1 MNETANINSNA
12 IQVTTPAKQK
22 EIGFYNLPTSTGS
35 NLIYDVLEA
44 GKNVADLPNRKKTIN
59 RNTIYTV
66 KKNGKGRQ
74 ISLKNRS
81 GTEEAQVQLAD
92 IEKLI
97 GTNKAAKMLFT
108 LSMIKAN
115 EQAVFNG
122 ELTKDYISFPLQE
135 LVDIGLYKTIRSAR
149 RGFEN
154 GMDLLTGIKI
164 KGKSQKS
171 KKVGIQTDNDF
182 KLRVM
187 FTGADITGGECKIL
201 LNPYINWGYFTQ
213 YFTILPRYYF
223 SLSNRASNLLLY
235 IFYLARQNVRA
246 IEERASQNGGKG
258 YFTISFRSLQQKLQ
272 LPSEK
277 GNKDPKKT
285 IKDVIENTV
294 SEIEEKHKETYGCG
308 GFYLEPTY
316 SDKAPISE
324 YLDNGYLK
332 VILEGAFSS
341 MFVAISKETE
351 RQIKEYQARQKKIQ
365 DNAITQ
371 AIAKKKEKEMEAEA
385 KPKALLPAPQ
395 EA

>member
-1 MNETANINSNA
+1 MKETVNLNSNA
-12 IQVTTPAKQK
+12 IQVTTPTKQK

-44 GKNVADLPNRKKTIN
+44 GENIADLPNRKKRIN
-59 RNTIYTV
+59 NNTTYKV
-66 KKNGKGRQ
+66 QQSGKKRL
-74 ISLKNRS
+74 ISLANQN
-81 GTEEAQVQLAD
+81 GTGEVTAELAD
-92 IEKLI
+92 IEKATGSNI
-97 GTNKAAKMLFT
+97 SAKMLFT

-115 EQAVFNG
+115 EQAIFNG

-149 RGFEN
+149 TGFNN
-154 GMDLLTGIKI
+154 GADLLTSIKI
-164 KGKSQKS
+164 KGKIKKS
-171 KKVGIQTDNDF
+171 KKAEVEIET
-182 KLRVM
+182 LEVL
-187 FTGADITGGECKIL
+187 FTGARIQKGQCYIF
-201 LNPYINWGYFTQ
+201 LNHRIKWSFFTQ

-223 SLSNRASNLLLY
+223 SLSNRASDLLLY
-235 IFYLARQNVRA
+235 IFYLARQSVKA
-246 IEERASQNGGKG
+246 IEERANQNGGKG
-258 YFTISFRSLQQKLQ
+258 YFTISFRALQQKLQ

-277 GNKDPKKT
+277 GLNNPRRD
-285 IKDVIENTV
+285 IKDAIENAI
-294 SEIEEKHKETYGCG
+294 SEIEEAHIETYGSG

-316 SDKAPISE
+316 NDKAPISE

-341 MFVAISKETE
+341 MFIAISKETE
-351 RQIKEYQARQKKIQ
+351 KQIKKYQARQEKIQ

-385 KPKALLPAPQ
+385 KSKALLPAPQ